1 MNDSFCATPLIEE
14 FFVFIICFLLIL
26 PILIYW
32 KTQDFIASLSSI
44 FIMLFLFII
53 GLALVI
59 NIIQEKEGE
68 KVNGMQK
75 EICSSES

>member
-32 KTQDFIASLSSI
+32 KTQDFIASLSPI
-44 FIMLFLFII
+44 LLFLFII

-59 NIIQEKEGE
+59 NIIKEKEGE
-68 KVNGMQK
+68 KVDGMQK
-75 EICSSES
+75 KICSSES